1 MDEKLAENNKRVPAE
16 LAELVFEVQE
26 QLGEL
31 RRARDGSA
39 NALGVAIESAA
50 RASLNARW
58 MNTTQDELE
67 RNFARWDERERES
80 VRTWSTN

>member
-31 RRARDGSA
+31 RQAHNGSA
-39 NALGVAIESAA
+39 NCARRRDESAA
-50 RASLNARW
+50 RGA
-58 MNTTQDELE
+58 
-67 RNFARWDERERES
+67 
-80 VRTWSTN
+80 